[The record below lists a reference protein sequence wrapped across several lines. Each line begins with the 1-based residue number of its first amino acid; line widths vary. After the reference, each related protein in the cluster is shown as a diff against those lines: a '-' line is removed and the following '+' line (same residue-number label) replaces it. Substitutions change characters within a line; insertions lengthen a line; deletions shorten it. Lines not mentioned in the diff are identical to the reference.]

1 MGVPACTARAFF
13 LLCSESTTIYGTE
26 KPTDDLSGMVDTPA
40 TKPARNA
47 DRDDITDQPSDQE
60 RLQPETVIIDLPEVS
75 DIPGQEHFVPAPLG
89 ILADTT
95 ISSDDEEGTI
105 GDESDPLDL
114 LDHAEGDEEDV

>member
-1 MGVPACTARAFF
+1 MEQRSQP
-13 LLCSESTTIYGTE
+13 TTN
-26 KPTDDLSGMVDTPA
+26 LGMVDNPA
-40 TKPARNA
+40 AKPARRA
-47 DRDDITDQPSDQE
+47 DRDDIQDTESDQQ

-105 GDESDPLDL
+105 GDDSDPLDL
-114 LDHAEGDEEDV
+114 LDHAEGDDDDV

>member
-1 MGVPACTARAFF
+1 MAQPNQQP
-13 LLCSESTTIYGTE
+13 TTN
-26 KPTDDLSGMVDTPA
+26 LGMVENESP
-40 TKPARNA
+40 KPARRA
-47 DRDDITDQPSDQE
+47 DRDDIQDPISDQA
-60 RLQPETVIIDLPEVS
+60 RLEPETVVIDLPEVS

-114 LDHAEGDEEDV
+114 LDHPEGADETEQ

>member
-1 MGVPACTARAFF
+1 
-13 LLCSESTTIYGTE
+13 
-26 KPTDDLSGMVDTPA
+26 MVENDAP
-40 TKPARNA
+40 KPARRA
-47 DRDDITDQPSDQE
+47 DRDDIQDPISDQA

-105 GDESDPLDL
+105 ADDSDPLDL
-114 LDHAEGDEEDV
+114 LDHAEGVADEE

>member
-1 MGVPACTARAFF
+1 
-13 LLCSESTTIYGTE
+13 
-26 KPTDDLSGMVDTPA
+26 MVDNTA
-40 TKPARNA
+40 QKPARRA
-47 DRDDITDQPSDQE
+47 DSDDIQDPISDQE

-105 GDESDPLDL
+105 ADESDPLDL
-114 LDHAEGDEEDV
+114 LDHAEGEDDAV

>member
-1 MGVPACTARAFF
+1 MDQKSQP
-13 LLCSESTTIYGTE
+13 TTN
-26 KPTDDLSGMVDTPA
+26 LGMVDASTN
-40 TKPARNA
+40 KPARRA
-47 DRDDITDQPSDQE
+47 DRDDIIDPLSDQE

-105 GDESDPLDL
+105 ADDSDPLDL
-114 LDHAEGDEEDV
+114 LDHAEGDDEDI